1 MINRWAQVKK
11 SYIEA
16 RDIPLYILKKTE
28 VRVTVRQVCRWIR
41 QGAMQQYFPPAY
53 KLSTR
58 LIFTTKKQVDKF
70 LKKAAAETK
79 FKKGLSGYRKIL
91 FNHARQRRLQK

>member
-53 KLSTR
+53 KLTSR
-58 LIFTTKKQVDKF
+58 KVFTTKKQVDKF
-70 LKKAAAETK
+70 LKNAGTATK
-79 FKKGLSGYRKIL
+79 FKKSLDGYLQVL
-91 FNHARQRRLQK
+91 FKYAQKNKT